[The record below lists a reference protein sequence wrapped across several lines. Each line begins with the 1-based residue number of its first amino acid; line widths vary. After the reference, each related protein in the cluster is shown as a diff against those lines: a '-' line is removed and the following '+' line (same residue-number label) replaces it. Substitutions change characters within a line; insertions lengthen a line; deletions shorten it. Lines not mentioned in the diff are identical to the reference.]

1 MKKREDL
8 DLTTIVDQ
16 AFRSYL
22 EATAMPGTINM
33 LPPAKIEAMKRAWVG
48 PIFHAIPHIIDALEG
63 RHPAVTDGEDE
74 PDAEAAEHAQILAS
88 FKVPDSLDGL
98 LS

>member
-22 EATAMPGTINM
+22 EATAMPGATNM
-33 LPPAKIEAMKRAWVG
+33 LPAAKLEQMKRAWVS
-48 PIFHAIPHIIDALEG
+48 PIHHAIPHIIAALDET
-63 RHPAVTDGEDE
+63 PAPEGEDE
-74 PDAEAAEHAQILAS
+74 EADEHAKILAT

-98 LS
+98 IQ

>member
-22 EATAMPGTINM
+22 EATAMPGTFDM
-33 LPPAKIEAMKRAWVG
+33 LPAAKLEQMKRAWIR
-48 PIFHAIPHIIDALEG
+48 PIYYAIPHLIDALEG
-63 RHPAVTDGEDE
+63 KAVETAGE
-74 PDAEAAEHAQILAS
+74 PDAEAAEHARILAS
-88 FKVPDSLDGL
+88 FKVPDNLDGL
-98 LS
+98 IQ